1 MNIIMVGKKNG
12 KRRIQWLNFFFLGTM
27 LGMVIGLGGG
37 GVYYL
42 LCGRWSHAAV
52 IQGIVV
58 GVLLVSGCLASGL
71 RTPVDKLRQL
81 K

>member
-1 MNIIMVGKKNG
+1 MNIVIVGKKNG
-12 KRRIQWLNFFFLGTM
+12 KRSIRWLNFFLLGWV

-52 IQGIVV
+52 IQGIVI

-71 RTPVDKLRQL
+71 REPLDKLQEL